1 MEAKKMSCG
10 GRVGMVVIEYTVCQ
24 CCCVKLPRS
33 GFVQRL
39 PCYDVASVRKRD
51 GALRHDTFSSN
62 AGHVR
67 VTRERNAA
75 VEQSRFAAE
84 KSILIA

>member
-1 MEAKKMSCG
+1 M
-10 GRVGMVVIEYTVCQ
+10 
-24 CCCVKLPRS
+24 
-33 GFVQRL
+33 

-67 VTRERNAA
+67 GSRERNVAVGGMCCPILCLLAA
-75 VEQSRFAAE
+75 AKIKDALLLFQE
-84 KSILIA
+84 K